1 MELRTFHHHHLPQV
15 FILLSLIR
23 NCYARFVVE
32 KKSLAVTSPEKI
44 KATHDSAI
52 GNFGIPQCG
61 GSMAGVVVYPEEN
74 RKACKGFDDFGISVI
89 SKPGSLPTYVLV
101 DRGDVETNECL
112 ENDGGCWQEKA
123 ANLTAC
129 RIHFEEEFVNVSWLM
144 ASNSKEMDTV
154 TVKVRIKILFARI
167 NLSLQ
172 AVTALAPIE
181 FGYAFCVTTCVP
193 NGTSLGD
200 CIQRC
205 LPSEALVETLEETH
219 LTSSS
224 VFCIVGCAA
233 LTCSMLSSQGRLPA
247 AREVAAC
254 VNTCTER
261 CAMKN

>member
-101 DRGDVETNECL
+101 DRGDVDTNECL

-129 RIHFEEEFVNVSWLM
+129 RIHFEEEFVNVSWLI
-144 ASNSKEMDTV
+144 ASKSKEMDTV
-154 TVKVRIKILFARI
+154 TVK
-167 NLSLQ
+167 SL
-172 AVTALAPIE
+172 ASSC
-181 FGYAFCVTTCVP
+181 YSTCPDWTWVYFLR
-193 NGTSLGD
+193 NDLRRQRNSLGE

-219 LTSSS
+219 LASSS
-224 VFCIVGCAA
+224 VFCTVGCAA
-233 LTCSMLSSQGRLPA
+233 MTCSMLSSQGRMPA